1 MKLLTELSRRLTLR
15 DFGHGQR
22 ERAEGWRSR
31 AALASVV
38 AACVA
43 ITGVAVAGAGNASP
57 GMTFAKQGQWIYN
70 STLGTIFHVNG
81 STKNV
86 DSQVPLPGAGPGTR
100 IIESDK
106 SGFVLAQG
114 RTYEFGKSDL
124 QVLDAK
130 PALVNEQAAG
140 LSAGGAV
147 FAVYQKAG
155 SIVRMG
161 EHPAVDTPAVPL
173 GAPVITS
180 TGTLWVHRPDTGQLC
195 QFPLDADRLSC
206 PAKVPLGHS
215 GALTV
220 VGDDHVVFVDTTGR
234 TIYAVDEGG
243 LGRQVSLPL
252 GELPSTAIVA
262 QNDVAGRIAIV
273 DPQQNVLHLV
283 DTAQLT
289 SGKPDAAPIEKPL
302 PKGKYERIAS
312 SGNSLALI
320 DDTTDTLVTVDRDGN
335 TKDTR
340 QISPPS
346 KKAKVGKADRSGLFR
361 GADSRLY
368 VANRSGEQV
377 MVVDDTGDVTPVD
390 TSTPQPDKPKTP
402 KPQSKPTDKPTHQ
415 PTHQPTQPAT
425 QPTQPTRQ
433 ETKPPEKR
441 SPQDPRTTKPT
452 EKPTSRPTDNKP
464 TTTEPTKPVQPPASI
479 KPDPKPTV
487 KASRPGA
494 PRSVSGKAGTGSALV
509 NWDPAA
515 PNGAAI
521 TSYQVSWSGGS
532 RTLAASARSINVT
545 GLTNGTGYVFT
556 VRAVNRV
563 GAGPGSSTTRLVPD
577 GGAAD
582 APATFKVTPG
592 NGQLKLSW
600 SPPDL
605 HGNTFQGY
613 QVAAQVQSGS
623 GTSKSTSV
631 QTTSHTFTGLTN
643 GTAYRVT
650 VRAITSDAKGNLIQ
664 GKAASK
670 TVTPGGGGSGSE
682 GTLTASRGADT
693 THAGG
698 EQSCNPPGC
707 AFIKV
712 VGKGLKPNTP
722 YFFQPFTTQWTP
734 SNPGATLTT
743 DSSGSILIDDRF
755 ATDAPGQQVW
765 VVATAPGEKKVPS
778 NKFNW
783 GSS

>member
-1 MKLLTELSRRLTLR
+1 MR
-15 DFGHGQR
+15 DSGDGQR
-22 ERAEGWRSR
+22 GRTEGWRSR

-57 GMTFAKQGQWIYN
+57 GMKFAEQGQWIYN

-86 DSQVPLPGAGPGTR
+86 DSQVPLPGAGPGTQ

-106 SGFVLAQG
+106 SGFALAQG

-130 PALVNEQAAG
+130 PAPVNEQAVG
-140 LSAGGAV
+140 LSAGDNA
-147 FAVYQKAG
+147 FAIYRQAG
-155 SIVRMG
+155 SIARMG
-161 EHPAVDTPAVPL
+161 EHPAVDKPGVPL
-173 GAPVITS
+173 GPPVVTS
-180 TGTLWVHRPDTGQLC
+180 SGTLWVHRPDNGQLC
-195 QFPLDADRLSC
+195 QLPVDADRLSC
-206 PAKVPLGHS
+206 PAKMLLGHS
-215 GALTV
+215 GALAV
-220 VGDDHVVFVDTTGR
+220 VGDDQVVFVDITGR
-234 TIYAVDEGG
+234 AVHAVDEGG
-243 LGRQVSLPL
+243 LGRQVPLPL
-252 GELPSTAIVA
+252 GELPSTAIIA

-273 DPQQNVLHLV
+273 DPQRNVLHLV
-283 DTAQLT
+283 DTAGLI
-289 SGKPDAAPIEKPL
+289 SGKPDAAPIEEPL

-320 DDTTDTLVTVDRDGN
+320 DDTTDTLVTVDRNGDQL
-335 TKDTR
+335 DVLPIP
-340 QISPPS
+340 QPS
-346 KKAKVGKADRSGLFR
+346 KKAKVGKDDRSGLFR
-361 GADSRLY
+361 GGDSRLY
-368 VANRSGEQV
+368 VASRSGEQV

-402 KPQSKPTDKPTHQ
+402 KPESKPPGKPTQ
-415 PTHQPTQPAT
+415 QPTQPAT
-425 QPTQPTRQ
+425 QPTQQPTEQ
-433 ETKPPEKR
+433 QTKPPEQR
-441 SPQDPRTTKPT
+441 TPQDPRTTKPT
-452 EKPTSRPTDNKP
+452 EKPDDKPTSRPTDSTP
-464 TTTEPTKPVQPPASI
+464 ATEPSKPVEPPKTT

-509 NWDPAA
+509 DWDPAA

-532 RTLAASARSINVT
+532 RTLAASARSTNIT
-545 GLTNGTGYVFT
+545 GLTNGTGYTFT

-563 GAGPGSSTTRLVPD
+563 GTGPGSSTARLVPD

-592 NGQLKLSW
+592 NGQIRLSW
-600 SPPDL
+600 SRPDL
-605 HGNTFQGY
+605 HGNSLQEYLVSAQTQG
-613 QVAAQVQSGS
+613 G
-623 GTSKSTSV
+623 GKSASV
-631 QTTSHTFTGLTN
+631 RTTSHTFTGLAN
-643 GTAYRVT
+643 GAVYRVT

-664 GKAASK
+664 GKLASR
-670 TVTPGGGGSGSE
+670 TVTLGGGDSGSE
-682 GTLTASRGADT
+682 GKLTASRGADT
-693 THAGG
+693 THEGG

-707 AFIKV
+707 AYIKV
-712 VGKGLKPNTP
+712 VGRGLKPNTA
-722 YFFQPFTTQWTP
+722 YFFQPFTTQWQP
-734 SNPGATLTT
+734 SNTGATLTT

-765 VVATAPGEKKVPS
+765 VVATAEGEAPITS
-778 NKFNW
+778 NKFSW
-783 GSS
+783 GNR